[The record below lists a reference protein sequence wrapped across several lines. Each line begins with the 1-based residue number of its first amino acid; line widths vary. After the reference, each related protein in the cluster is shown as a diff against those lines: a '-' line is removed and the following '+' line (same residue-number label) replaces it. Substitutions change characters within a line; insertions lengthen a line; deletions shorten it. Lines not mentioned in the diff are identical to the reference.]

1 MSESR
6 PVSSAFEKTA
16 MRFSWS
22 AAAILSFPMAFL
34 YVGYAM
40 GFEDFRLMTYRN
52 PAVVIFTL
60 LYLFLVSYGATV

>member
-1 MSESR
+1 
-6 PVSSAFEKTA
+6 
-16 MRFSWS
+16 
-22 AAAILSFPMAFL
+22 
-34 YVGYAM
+34 M

>member
-1 MSESR
+1 
-6 PVSSAFEKTA
+6 
-16 MRFSWS
+16 
-22 AAAILSFPMAFL
+22 MAFL

-60 LYLFLVSYGATV
+60 LSMPWSVTAQTV